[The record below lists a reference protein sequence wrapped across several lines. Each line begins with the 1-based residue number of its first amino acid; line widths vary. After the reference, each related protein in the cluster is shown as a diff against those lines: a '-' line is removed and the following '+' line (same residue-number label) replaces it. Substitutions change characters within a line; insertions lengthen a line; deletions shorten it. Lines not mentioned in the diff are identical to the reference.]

1 MTKEELLNEKCI
13 IYTIALDRIWDKLT
27 DEDKIRIDPIYD
39 DMEKELDKLQ
49 SSEAVKTLEKI
60 FKDWGDDI
68 SKRK

>member
-13 IYTIALDRIWDKLT
+13 IYTIALDKIWDKLT

-39 DMEKELDKLQ
+39 EMEKELDKLQ
-49 SSEAVKTLEKI
+49 SSKAVKTLEKI
-60 FKDWGDDI
+60 FNNWSDDI